1 MAESQTL
8 QEAVSA
14 LNAVRDKHEQVQ
26 QVYEQ
31 TDAVLK
37 TNIKAMID
45 WQTKEGTVA
54 IQDLAG
60 NQHNVP
66 TLKALVADAQS
77 VNPNPHVMTKAEF
90 DALREMRKQQ
100 YAGSGIVEWGHHNSS
115 NPKVNEGLWT
125 WISSS
130 APNRLIWG
138 EASTNSHTGESS
150 TIHPLVVVDG
160 VLIYVIGIG
169 HSTTQSVME
178 FPPAPDG
185 KKTYDANTAT
195 LTLHSSPEVAFAS
208 ETATNKVIL
217 SRKDFAFLEVWHEE
231 IAEKDIV
238 YPFGNVQYG
247 GVSYAGIALQRDLV
261 DMRYSALGA
270 WDNKFFGRG
279 AKWSALTS
287 EQKAI
292 FLSEPQH
299 NIYFDPK
306 RQAYIQ
312 VRYRT
317 RVIEGRRDD
326 WYCAR
331 PTEASG
337 YLDLSVKEHIR
348 PQGSRIA
355 ELTDLGLGYP
365 LYASDSKS
373 NVKYPNDYPDAGV
386 FGAMGS
392 ADSPDE
398 ESGVDGKC
406 FALPLLTF
414 QRLNQGAY
422 HPSNVM
428 GTSACVTA
436 SNGEV
441 RGGYWFNTNAPIS
454 SLAECFNK
462 QLAGVTPALPGSY
475 DSTGS
480 IVSSSTIKFVRPD
493 VFKYHDVV
501 YPGLVEDIRVPA
513 KKLDLNR
520 AAEKAMQ
527 SIVSGAFRG
536 KGFLP
541 FLKPMHNG
549 ALVKVI
555 KRGDAQYSSA
565 NAGGSISFIT
575 EESDQASYFSNDK
588 STHWLLIG
596 DNGEKMVIRR
606 VSQSVDLIYRG
617 YGNTSSNCF
626 LYGAGDVA
634 DELNEKF
641 PIGTEITIMAQSKRM
656 LAEFQNLPWVDI
668 TGTPED
674 IAAIYPDGI
683 YAMWVP
689 AEGGRVDFTR
699 KVNDASVHLINTV
712 DAGNNWT
719 SQSVAINNLTNGVNY
734 ELPDN
739 AVGLWHYNSLAELT
753 IQAESLPFLNSI
765 NYLYISSSNAINYG
779 NHLHYSLVGKVGKDA
794 RSNTTESLY
803 LGMNTFTPS
812 SYGSL
817 TSLLDQPTHGEIPL
831 PEPSSDSSAF
841 KALLTLVQKN
851 GLIYVQF
858 NGAELK
864 YDPLNNNWGDDQA
877 IPIIRGENT
886 KADLNGNTVKV
897 FCHHTM
903 FPIGIAHNG

>member
-1 MAESQTL
+1 MADPTPL
-8 QEAVSA
+8 QNAVSA
-14 LNAVRDKHEQVQ
+14 LNQVATGQ
-26 QVYEQ
+26 QQLLTQFQGKQADIEANNQ
-31 TDAVLK
+31 
-37 TNIKAMID
+37 AMQN
-45 WQTKEGTVA
+45 WQTQPGTVPFKDA
-54 IQDLAG
+54 AG
-60 NQHNVP
+60 NMHNIP
-66 TLKALVADAQS
+66 TLPALVEQAQS

-160 VLIYVIGIG
+160 VLIYIIGIG

-428 GTSACVTA
+428 GTSACVSA
-436 SNGEV
+436 NNNGEV

-555 KRGDAQYSSA
+555 KTSDSSYSAINSGGTVTFGTQEADNTKYFNGDRSS
-565 NAGGSISFIT
+565 
-575 EESDQASYFSNDK
+575 
-588 STHWLLIG
+588 HWLLFG
-596 DNGEKMVIRR
+596 SNGQAMSIR
-606 VSQSVDLIYRG
+606 I
-617 YGNTSSNCF
+617 TSKATDF
-626 LYGAGDVA
+626 LYTGYSNSCYLYGSGDVTE
-634 DELNEKF
+634 ELDTKF

-674 IAAIYPDGI
+674 IAAIYPDGV
-683 YAMWVP
+683 YAMWAP
-689 AEGGRVDFTR
+689 AKGGRVDFTR

-719 SQSVAINNLTNGVNY
+719 SQSVTINNLTNGVNY

-753 IQAESLPFLNSI
+753 MQAESLPFLNSI

-803 LGMNTFTPS
+803 LEMNTFTPS

-817 TSLLDQPTHGEIPL
+817 TSLLDQPTHGEISL

-841 KALLTLVQKN
+841 KALFTLVQKN

-864 YDPLNNNWGDDQA
+864 YDPLKNNWGDDQA
-877 IPIIRGENT
+877 IPIINGENT
-886 KADLNGNTVKV
+886 KADLNRNTVKV